1 MTFMTVLVYEILWH
15 IVAQIRI
22 RFLCI
27 NRVDFYSNVKIDHY
41 ISVMALILLKCQFVI
56 NINRFLWIVNKKKK
70 NIKINSLH
78 SYSIFK
84 SFNTKTNQFFFLF
97 SFFFFL
103 WFLLDYFTRIT
114 INKAWNWK
122 IEIVRNVIVL
132 FFILWIKFFRDFYL
146 NFCLILFDFI
156 NKTHAKRQ

>member
-22 RFLCI
+22 RFLSI

-56 NINRFLWIVNKKKK
+56 NINRFLWIENKKKISK
-70 NIKINSLH
+70 LIRYTHTQYLNHLIQKQINS
-78 SYSIFK
+78 
-84 SFNTKTNQFFFLF
+84 FFF
-97 SFFFFL
+97 SVFFFFL